1 MAEHNE
7 LGKQGEDAVAVY
19 LVENG
24 YKILHRNWRFGSDEL
39 DIVAET
45 DKYIV
50 FVEVKTRTN
59 TVFGT
64 PEEAVNRKKQ
74 NFLIRASNAYLDKNN
89 CTKEARFDIISVILP
104 SQPLL
109 INHIEDA
116 FYPTL

>member
-7 LGKQGEDAVAVY
+7 LGKQGEDAVAAY
-19 LVENG
+19 LAAKG
-24 YKILHRNWRFGSDEL
+24 YRILHRNWRFLKDEL

-45 DKYIV
+45 ADHLV
-50 FVEVKTRTN
+50 FVEVKTRSN
-59 TVFGT
+59 IIFGE
-64 PEEAVNRKKQ
+64 PEEAVTKKKQ
-74 NFLIRASNAYLDKNN
+74 RFLIRAANAYIEKNN

-104 SQPLL
+104 SHPVK